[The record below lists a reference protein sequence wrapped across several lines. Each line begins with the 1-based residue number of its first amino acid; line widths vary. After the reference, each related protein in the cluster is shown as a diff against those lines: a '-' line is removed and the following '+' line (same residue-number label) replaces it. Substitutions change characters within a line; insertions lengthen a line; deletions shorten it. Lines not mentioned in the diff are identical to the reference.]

1 MKAKSRRRLLISS
14 VAMLLV
20 AMLALGTATFAWF
33 TSSTSATASGITVR
47 TAKTS
52 SLEISDSTRAY
63 GNDFTYTGMQ
73 SIMLPA
79 SSIDGNHWFYTNA
92 DSKDSFASTTSGT
105 AVTRDSSTSVW
116 DAHYVYAEQ
125 LNIKNAAASTGDN
138 AGVAVDDITITI
150 NNISNDYFRIAVVPV
165 GSKAAG
171 LDVPSGTDFK
181 GFVIDNG
188 SDNSTTAGTKTYYPL
203 AADGALQTATTITP
217 KTATSGTYVIDKN
230 TTGFSALAS
239 LNPQAELHYNI
250 YVWFEGQDSQCY
262 DGSAGQGVTNVS
274 LAVTGTPHSEI

>member
-14 VAMLLV
+14 IAMLLV

-52 SLEISDSTRAY
+52 SLQISDATRDY
-63 GNDFTYTGMQ
+63 GNDFTYQ
-73 SIMLPA
+73 NISAVMLPA
-79 SSIDGNHWFYTNA
+79 SSIDGNNWFYTSA
-92 DSKDSFASTTSGT
+92 ESKESYAATTNGT
-105 AVTRDSSTSVW
+105 AVNRTSNIW
-116 DAHYVYAEQ
+116 DNHYVYAEQ
-125 LNIKNAAASTGDN
+125 LNIKNAAAASGDN
-138 AGVAVDDITITI
+138 AGVAVDNIEITISNLT
-150 NNISNDYFRIAVVPV
+150 NDYIRIAVVPV
-165 GSKAAG
+165 GSKAPG
-171 LDVPSGTDFK
+171 LNVPSGTDFK
-181 GFVIDNG
+181 SFVFDNG
-188 SDNSTTAGTKTYYPL
+188 SDNSTTSGTKSYYPL
-203 AADGALQTATTITP
+203 AADGSLQTTTTITP
-217 KTATSGTYVIDKN
+217 TAATSGSITINKN
-230 TTGFSALAS
+230 TTGFADLAS

>member
-1 MKAKSRRRLLISS
+1 MKAKSRKRLLISS
-14 VAMLLV
+14 IAMLLV

-52 SLEISDSTRAY
+52 SLQISDSTREYA
-63 GNDFTYTGMQ
+63 NDFSYTGIQ

-79 SSIDGNHWFYTNA
+79 SSIDGNHWFYTSA
-92 DSKDSFASTTSGT
+92 DSKESFTSTTAGT
-105 AVTRDSSTSVW
+105 AVTRTSNIW

-125 LNIKNAAASTGDN
+125 LNIKNAAAATGDN
-138 AGVAVDDITITI
+138 AGVAVDDISITI
-150 NNISNDYFRIAVVPV
+150 SNMDQSYFRIAVVPV

-181 GFVIDNG
+181 AFVFDNG
-188 SDNSTTAGTKTYYPL
+188 SDNSTTAGTKSYYPL
-203 AADGALQTATTITP
+203 AADGSLQTTTTITP
-217 KTATSGTYVIDKN
+217 KAATSGTYVIDKN
-230 TTGFSALAS
+230 TAGFSALAS
-239 LNPQAELHYNI
+239 LNPQAELHFNI

-274 LAVTGTPHSEI
+274 LAVSGTPHSEI